1 MNSGR
6 HKCRAGL
13 TNNQSIDMAQ
23 TVQQQKQKVNGEA
36 IYSYEDGSVYMGMMQ
51 DGLKH
56 GSGTL
61 RTAAFIYGAM
71 VPISAEA
78 EDNMHLVKWHEYIGE
93 WQNDVMH
100 GKGRHVM
107 MHGDGSQSVLFDGIW
122 SNGIKLEQ
130 GEDVPSYD

>member
-1 MNSGR
+1 MVKQDYRN
-6 HKCRAGL
+6 
-13 TNNQSIDMAQ
+13 TNNQSIEMAKTQ
-23 TVQQQKQKVNGEA
+23 ATAEKVNGEA

-51 DGLKH
+51 NGLKH

-71 VPISAEA
+71 APISSTEA

-100 GKGRHVM
+100 GNGLHVM
-107 MHGDGSQSVLFDGIW
+107 KFGDGSQSILFDGVW

-130 GEDVPSYD
+130 EEDVPSYD

>member
-1 MNSGR
+1 
-6 HKCRAGL
+6 
-13 TNNQSIDMAQ
+13 MAQ
-23 TVQQQKQKVNGEA
+23 TTQQVNGEA

-61 RTAAFIYGAM
+61 RTAALIYGAM
-71 VPISAEA
+71 GPISSAEA

-107 MHGDGSQSVLFDGIW
+107 MRGDGSQSILFDGVW

-130 GEDVPSYD
+130 EEDVPSYD

>member
-1 MNSGR
+1 
-6 HKCRAGL
+6 
-13 TNNQSIDMAQ
+13 MAQ
-23 TVQQQKQKVNGEA
+23 TVQKQEQKVTGEA

-61 RTAAFIYGAM
+61 RTAALIYGAM
-71 VPISAEA
+71 GPISSAEA

-100 GKGRHVM
+100 GRGRHAM
-107 MHGDGSQSVLFDGIW
+107 MRGDGSQSILFDGIW
-122 SNGIKLEQ
+122 SNGIKI
-130 GEDVPSYD
+130 EDVTSYD